1 MKLKTIL
8 PAGLFAA
15 IVALSMGAQAASDTD
30 KAAEAKAPAAGMP
43 AAKKMKP
50 DSPMEG
56 KAVMPQHM
64 FAAAP
69 EGKPAKA
76 KTDKDRHLHPRDGK

>member
-15 IVALSMGAQAASDTD
+15 IVALSMGAQAASDTA
-30 KAAEAKAPAAGMP
+30 KAAEAKAPAASMP
-43 AAKKMKP
+43 ADKKMKP
-50 DSPMEG
+50 DSHMEG
-56 KAVMPQHM
+56 KTGMPQHM
-64 FAAAP
+64 SAVA